1 MQITVT
7 LADKLIKSA
16 ITNTLDGEIY
26 EYFNSAVLKR
36 AKLPKQSTLV
46 NKIFADPKFQATL
59 TKKLAAA
66 AEAEIEDL
74 IFDLMYEINLPEVN
88 GLIKQ
93 CHNVTEQ
100 VSEEIE
106 AEQEVENV
114 KRMVMTLER
123 AGYKVVKA

>member
-36 AKLPKQSTLV
+36 AKLPKQSTLT

-59 TKKLAAA
+59 QKKLAAA
-66 AEAEIEDL
+66 AYAEVEDL

-93 CHNVTEQ
+93 CHNVMETLN
-100 VSEEIE
+100 EEVE

>member
-7 LADKLIKSA
+7 LPDKLIKTA
-16 ITNTLDGEIY
+16 ITNTLDGELY

-36 AKLPKQSTLV
+36 AKLPKQSTLT

-59 TKKLAAA
+59 TKKLQAAA
-66 AEAEIEDL
+66 YNEVEDL
-74 IFDLMYEINLPEVN
+74 IFDLMYEIKLPEVDA
-88 GLIKQ
+88 LIRQ
-93 CHNVTEQ
+93 CHNVTEKL
-100 VSEEIE
+100 SEEVE
-106 AEQEVENV
+106 AEQELENV

>member
-7 LADKLIKSA
+7 LADKLIKTA

-46 NKIFADPKFQATL
+46 NRIFADAKFQATL
-59 TKKLAAA
+59 TKKLQAAA
-66 AEAEIEDL
+66 YAEVEDL
-74 IFDLMYEINLPEVN
+74 IFDAMYEIKLPEVD
-88 GLIKQ
+88 GLIRQ
-93 CHNVTEQ
+93 CHNVMETLNDE
-100 VSEEIE
+100 VE
-106 AEQEVENV
+106 AEQELENV

>member
-7 LADKLIKSA
+7 LADKLIKTA

-26 EYFNSAVLKR
+26 EYFNSAILKR
-36 AKLPKQSTLV
+36 AKLPKQSTLT
-46 NKIFADPKFQATL
+46 NRIFADPKFQATL
-59 TKKLAAA
+59 TKKLQAAA
-66 AEAEIEDL
+66 YAEVEDL
-74 IFDLMYEINLPEVN
+74 IFDLMYEIKLPEVDA
-88 GLIKQ
+88 LIKQ

>member
-7 LADKLIKSA
+7 LADKLIKTA

-46 NKIFADPKFQATL
+46 NRIFADAKFQATL
-59 TKKLAAA
+59 TKKLQAAA
-66 AEAEIEDL
+66 YAEVEDL
-74 IFDLMYEINLPEVN
+74 IFDAMYEIKLPEVD

-93 CHNVTEQ
+93 CINVMETLNDE
-100 VSEEIE
+100 VE
-106 AEQEVENV
+106 AEQELENV

>member
-36 AKLPKQSTLV
+36 AKLPKQSTLA
-46 NKIFADPKFQATL
+46 NRIFADAKFQATL
-59 TKKLAAA
+59 QKKLAAA

-88 GLIKQ
+88 GLIRQ

-106 AEQEVENV
+106 AEQELENV

>member
-26 EYFNSAVLKR
+26 EYFNSAILKR

-106 AEQEVENV
+106 AEQELENV

>member
-7 LADKLIKSA
+7 LADKLIKTA

-46 NKIFADPKFQATL
+46 NRIFADAKFQATL
-59 TKKLAAA
+59 TKKLQAAA
-66 AEAEIEDL
+66 YAEVEDL
-74 IFDLMYEINLPEVN
+74 IFDAMYEIKLPEVD
-88 GLIKQ
+88 GLIRQ
-93 CHNVTEQ
+93 CHNVMETLN
-100 VSEEIE
+100 EEIE
-106 AEQEVENV
+106 AEQELENV

>member
-7 LADKLIKSA
+7 LADKLIKTA

-59 TKKLAAA
+59 TKKLQAAA
-66 AEAEIEDL
+66 YAEVEDL

-100 VSEEIE
+100 LSEEVE
-106 AEQEVENV
+106 AEQELENV

>member
-7 LADKLIKSA
+7 LADKLIKTA

-59 TKKLAAA
+59 EKKLAAA
-66 AEAEIEDL
+66 AYAEIEDL
-74 IFDLMYEINLPEVN
+74 IFDAMYEIKLPEVD
-88 GLIKQ
+88 GLIRQ
-93 CHNVTEQ
+93 CHNVTEKLND
-100 VSEEIE
+100 EIE
-106 AEQEVENV
+106 AEQELENV

>member
-7 LADKLIKSA
+7 LADKLIKTA

-46 NKIFADPKFQATL
+46 NKIFADAKFQATL
-59 TKKLAAA
+59 TKKLQAAA
-66 AEAEIEDL
+66 YVEIEDL
-74 IFDLMYEINLPEVN
+74 IFDLMYEINLPEVDA
-88 GLIKQ
+88 LIRQ
-93 CHNVTEQ
+93 CHNVTEKLN
-100 VSEEIE
+100 EEVE
-106 AEQEVENV
+106 AEQELENV